1 MVVKGINYEDF
12 LQYKKVSTFIIC
24 PFCDFKC
31 DIEAGEQICQNSS
44 LAKASTFDV
53 ETETL
58 IKNYLDNPISKSI
71 VFGGLEP
78 LTDKTF
84 IEILNFIDLLRN
96 RYNCHDDIVIYTG
109 YYKEEV
115 MDKIEELKKYDNIIV
130 KFGRFIPNQ
139 ESHYDEILGIALAS
153 ENQYAEKIS

>member
-1 MVVKGINYEDF
+1 MIVKGINYEDF
-12 LQYKKVSTFIIC
+12 LQYKKVSAFIIC

-31 DIEAGEQICQNSS
+31 DIEAGSQICQNSS
-44 LAKASTFDV
+44 LAKAETFDV

-96 RYNCHDDIVIYTG
+96 KYNCQDDIVIYTG

-139 ESHYDEILGIALAS
+139 ESHYDENLGITLAS

>member
-1 MVVKGINYEDF
+1 MIVKGINYEDF
-12 LQYKKVSTFIIC
+12 LQYKKVSVFIIC

-31 DIEAGEQICQNSS
+31 DIEAGSQICQNSS
-44 LAKASTFDV
+44 LAKAETFNV

-84 IEILNFIDLLRN
+84 PEILDFISLLRN
-96 RYNCHDDIVIYTG
+96 KYNCLDDIVIYTG

-115 MDKIEELKKYDNIIV
+115 MNKLVELKKYNNIIV
-130 KFGRFIPNQ
+130 KFGRYIPEQ
-139 ESHYDEILGIALAS
+139 TSHFDEVLGIDLAS
-153 ENQYAEKIS
+153 NNQYAEKIS